1 MLQRTIYAC
10 AFLFSFLM
18 MSCNPSPDK
27 TAANTNDYF
36 APVDSGVQ
44 SGGVKMISIE
54 TPKGKFNVW
63 TKRIGNNPTIKVLLL
78 AGGPGATHEY
88 LECFESFFPK
98 EGIEFYYYDQLA
110 CGYSDDPKDTS
121 LFSLDRYVEEV
132 EQVRQALKLDTTNF
146 YLFGHSWGGILAM
159 QYAVKYQQH
168 MKSLIISDMMPSAA
182 DYNKYA
188 SDVLA
193 KQMDPLVL
201 DTIRQLEAK
210 GDFENPK
217 YMELLLPNFYAQH
230 LCRLDPWPEPLS
242 RSMSKINQA
251 LYVSMQGPSEFGL
264 RGKLTSWDVKPD
276 LPSLT
281 IPVLSIGA
289 KYDTMDPEAMKWI
302 AEHVKNGSYLYC
314 PNGSHTCLY
323 DDQQVYMT
331 GLIKYI
337 KAVDGGAKKVTL

>member
-1 MLQRTIYAC
+1 MLQRTI
-10 AFLFSFLM
+10 FIVSFLM
-18 MSCNPSPDK
+18 MSCTHTSN
-27 TAANTNDYF
+27 YF
-36 APVDSGVQ
+36 VPVDSGVQ
-44 SGGVKMISIE
+44 TGGVKMIPIE

-63 TKRIGNNPTIKVLLL
+63 SKRIGNNPKIKVLLL
-78 AGGPGATHEY
+78 SGGPGASHEY
-88 LECFESFFPK
+88 MECFESFFPK

-110 CGYSDDPKDTS
+110 TGYSDNPEDTS

-132 EQVRQALKLDTTNF
+132 EQVRQALHLDSSNF
-146 YLFGHSWGGILAM
+146 YLLGHSWGGILAM
-159 QYAVKYQQH
+159 QYSLKYQKN

-188 SDVLA
+188 SDILA

-210 GDFENPK
+210 GDFQNPK

-242 RSMSKINQA
+242 RGMSKINEP

-264 RGKLTSWDVKPD
+264 RGKLEAWDVKPD

-289 KYDTMDPEAMKWI
+289 KYDTMDPESMKWI

-314 PNGSHTCLY
+314 PNGSHTCMY
-323 DDQQVYMT
+323 DDQQVYMS
-331 GLIKYI
+331 GLIKFI
-337 KAVDGGAKKVTL
+337 KAIDGGEKKIVL

>member
-1 MLQRTIYAC
+1 MLQRTNYTC
-10 AFLFSFLM
+10 AFIFSFLFM
-18 MSCNPSPDK
+18 ACNQPKVAHED
-27 TAANTNDYF
+27 ANNYF
-36 APVDSGVQ
+36 SPVDSGVQ
-44 SGGVKMISIE
+44 SGGSKMISIE

-63 TKRIGNNPTIKVLLL
+63 TKRIGNNPKIKVLLL
-78 AGGPGATHEY
+78 SGGPGASHEY

-110 CGYSDDPKDTS
+110 TGYSDDPKDSS
-121 LFSLDRYVEEV
+121 LFSLDRSVEEL
-132 EQVRQALKLDTTNF
+132 EQVRAALHLDSTNC
-146 YLFGHSWGGILAM
+146 YLLGHSWGGILAM
-159 QYAVKYQQH
+159 QYAIKYQH
-168 MKSLIISDMMPSAA
+168 NIKSLIISDMMPSAA

-188 SDVLA
+188 RDVLA

-217 YMELLLPNFYAQH
+217 YMELLLPNFYAKH
-230 LCRLDPWPEPLS
+230 LCRVDPWPEPLV

-264 RGKLTSWDVKPD
+264 SGKLTTWDVKAEI
-276 LPSLT
+276 PSIT

-302 AEHVKNGSYLYC
+302 AEHVQNGSYLYC
-314 PNGSHTCLY
+314 PNGSHSCMY
-323 DDQQVYMT
+323 DDQQVYMS
-331 GLIKYI
+331 GLIKFI
-337 KAVDGGAKKVTL
+337 KGIDGGAKKINL